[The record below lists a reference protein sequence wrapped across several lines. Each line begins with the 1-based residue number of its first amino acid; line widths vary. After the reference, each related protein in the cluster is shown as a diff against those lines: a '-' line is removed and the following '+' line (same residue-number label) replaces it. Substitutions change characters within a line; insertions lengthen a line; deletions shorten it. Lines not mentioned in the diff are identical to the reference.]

1 MPIDLFGFSIGRKRP
16 SPTLDPNQNVKEV
29 KSFVPPMIDD
39 AGYIDAGGYYGA
51 YLDFE
56 GIFKTESDYIAK
68 YREMAMH
75 PEVESAVEDICNE
88 AVVYDD
94 RKKSVSIILDNVRVS
109 DQIKRQV
116 SDQFEHLMRLLDFS
130 NKGYEI
136 FRRWFIDGKGYYHI
150 IIDKENPKKGIV
162 ELRTID
168 ARKIKK
174 MVEVVKETDEKTKT
188 KFIKEVREYYIYRE
202 KPGETTGLKL
212 SPEAICYY
220 HSGLF
225 DPGNNRAISYLHKA
239 IKPLNQLRMIEDA
252 VVIYRISRAP
262 ERRIFYVD
270 VGSLPKNKAEAYV
283 RDLMNRYR
291 NKLVYDA
298 TTGEIR
304 DDKKFMSALEDY
316 WLPRREGGKGTEI
329 QTLDGGQNL
338 GEMEDVDYFKK
349 RLYQA
354 LNVPVSRLEADNG
367 FNMGRSAEISRDEV
381 KFYKFIERLRV
392 KFSELFIN
400 LLRTQLVLK
409 GVMSKEEFEELAH
422 DVLFEYNR
430 DNYFSELKETEI
442 MKERLEMMREIG
454 EFIGQFFSK
463 EYVYKKIMKL
473 TDEEADEMKK
483 QIDKEREEDP
493 PLDDEMGGPNARR

>member
-56 GIFKTESDYIAK
+56 GIFKTESDYISK

-338 GEMEDVDYFKK
+338 GEMADVEYFLKK
-349 RLYQA
+349 LYKA
-354 LNVPVSRLEADNG
+354 LNVPSSRLEAENG
-367 FNMGRSAEISRDEV
+367 FNMGRSSEITRDEL
-381 KFYKFIERLRV
+381 KFQKYVDRLRN
-392 KFSELFIN
+392 KFNDLFKN
-400 LLRTQLVLK
+400 LLRTQCILT
-409 GVMSKEEFEELAH
+409 GIMREE
-422 DVLFEYNR
+422 DWYKIVQDIRFEYVT
-430 DNYFSELKETEI
+430 DNYFTELKDYEI
-442 MKERLEMMREIG
+442 LKERLDTLSQVENHIGEYYSRDWVRKNILRQTDREIRK
-454 EFIGQFFSK
+454 Q
-463 EYVYKKIMKL
+463 
-473 TDEEADEMKK
+473 DK
-483 QIDKEREEDP
+483 QIDLEKEQGLIKPKDF
-493 PLDDEMGGPNARR
+493 

>member
-1 MPIDLFGFSIGRKRP
+1 MPVDLFGFTIGRKRP
-16 SPTLDPNQNVKEV
+16 SPTLDPSQDVKEV
-29 KSFVPPMIDD
+29 KSFVPPMVDD

-56 GIFKTESDYIAK
+56 GLLKSESDYIAK
-68 YREMAMH
+68 YREMSMH

-88 AVVYDD
+88 GIVYDD
-94 RKKSVSIILDNVRVS
+94 RRKPIQIIMDNARVS
-109 DQIKRQV
+109 DQIKRQITE
-116 SDQFEHLMRLLDFS
+116 QFEQMLRLLDFS

-162 ELRTID
+162 ELRPID

-174 MVEVVKETDEKTKT
+174 MVEVVKETDPKTKT
-188 KFIKEVREYYIYRE
+188 KFIKEVREYYLYRE

-225 DPGNNRAISYLHKA
+225 DPSNNRAISYLHKA
-239 IKPLNQLRMIEDA
+239 IKPLNQLRMIEDS
-252 VVIYRISRAP
+252 VVIYRVSRAP

-298 TTGEIR
+298 STGEIR

-338 GEMEDVDYFKK
+338 GEMDDVEYFLKK
-349 RLYQA
+349 LYKA
-354 LNVPVSRLEADNG
+354 LNVPASRLEAENG
-367 FNMGRSAEISRDEV
+367 FNMGRSSEITRDEL
-381 KFYKFIERLRV
+381 KFQKYVDRLRN
-392 KFSELFIN
+392 KFNDLFIN
-400 LLRTQLVLK
+400 LLRTQCILK
-409 GVMSKEEFEELAH
+409 GIMTEEDWYKIAQ
-422 DVLFEYNR
+422 DIRFEYVT
-430 DNYFSELKETEI
+430 DSYFSELKDYEI
-442 MKERLEMMREIG
+442 LSERLNILSSIEDHIG
-454 EFIGQFFSK
+454 EFYSRDWVRKNILRQTDK
-463 EYVYKKIMKL
+463 EIRKQ
-473 TDEEADEMKK
+473 DK
-483 QIDKEREEDP
+483 QINIEKEQGLIRPKESF
-493 PLDDEMGGPNARR
+493 

>member
-56 GIFKTESDYIAK
+56 GIFKTESDYISK

-338 GEMEDVDYFKK
+338 GEMADVEYFLKK
-349 RLYQA
+349 LYKA
-354 LNVPVSRLEADNG
+354 LNVPSSRLEAENG
-367 FNMGRSAEISRDEV
+367 FNMGRSSEITRDEL
-381 KFYKFIERLRV
+381 KFQKYVDRLRN
-392 KFSELFIN
+392 KFNDLFKN
-400 LLRTQLVLK
+400 LLRTQCILT
-409 GVMSKEEFEELAH
+409 GIMREE
-422 DVLFEYNR
+422 DWYKIVQDIRFEYVT
-430 DNYFSELKETEI
+430 DNYFTELKDYEI
-442 MKERLEMMREIG
+442 LKERLDTLSQVENHIG
-454 EFIGQFFSK
+454 EFYSRDWVRKNILRQ
-463 EYVYKKIMKL
+463 
-473 TDEEADEMKK
+473 TDREIRKQDK
-483 QIDKEREEDP
+483 QIDLEKEQGLIKPKDF
-493 PLDDEMGGPNARR
+493 